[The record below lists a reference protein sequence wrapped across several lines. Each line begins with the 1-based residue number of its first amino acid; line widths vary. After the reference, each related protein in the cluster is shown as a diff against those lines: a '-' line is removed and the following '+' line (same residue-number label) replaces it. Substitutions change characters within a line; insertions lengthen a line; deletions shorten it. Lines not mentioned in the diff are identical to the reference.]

1 MSLLSVAEAQARVLA
16 LTSPLPSE
24 TVSLIEAVGRWAA
37 EDVLARR
44 DQPSHDLSA
53 MDGYAIRFAERPGP
67 WAVVGESAAGAG
79 LDRALAPGEAARI
92 FTGAPVP
99 AGADCV
105 LIQEEATRDGD
116 QLTMT
121 GEGPRGI
128 GGNIRARAMDFTSGA
143 CLIAD
148 GQRMD
153 ARHVALAGI
162 GGHGTVPVRRRA
174 RIALVS
180 TGDELVPL
188 GAPTPGASLPAS
200 NAAMLAALLAGRPAE
215 VMDFGVV
222 PDDLD
227 SIAAAFR
234 AASAEADIIVTTGGV
249 SVGDRDLVRPG
260 LEKARATLD
269 FWRVAMRPGKPLLAG
284 TLGDAIVLGLP
295 GNPVSSYVTA
305 ILFLLPLIA
314 RMGGAADPLPS
325 TRIVTLGAPLPA
337 NGVRQDYLRAR
348 FENGRAFAPDGQDSA
363 ALVALASA
371 GGLIVRPPHVPAAR
385 TGDSAEML
393 DLG

>member
-1 MSLLSVAEAQARVLA
+1 MSLLSIAEAQARVLA
-16 LTSPLPSE
+16 LASALPNE
-24 TVSLIEAVGRWAA
+24 TVSLIDAVGRWAA
-37 EDVLARR
+37 VDVLARR

-53 MDGYAIRFAERPGP
+53 MDGYAIRFAECPGP
-67 WAVVGESAAGAG
+67 WTVVGESAAGAG
-79 LDRALAPGEAARI
+79 LDRALASGEAARI

-105 LIQEEATRDGD
+105 LIQEEAARDGNR
-116 QLTMT
+116 LTMT

-128 GGNIRARAMDFTSGA
+128 GGNIRPRAMDFANGA
-143 CLIAD
+143 RLIAT
-148 GQRMD
+148 GQRID

-162 GGHGTVPVRRRA
+162 GGHGTIAVRRRP
-174 RIALVS
+174 RVALIS

-188 GAPTPGASLPAS
+188 GAPTPGAKLPAS
-200 NAAMLAALLAGRPAE
+200 NAAMLAALLAGRPAK
-215 VMDFGVV
+215 VTDYGVV

-227 SIAAAFR
+227 SIASAFR
-234 AASAEADIIVTTGGV
+234 AASGEADIIVTTGGV
-249 SVGDRDLVRPG
+249 SVGDRDLVRPA
-260 LEKARATLD
+260 LEKAGATLD

-284 TLGDAIVLGLP
+284 TLDDAIVLGLP

-305 ILFLLPLIA
+305 TLFLLPLIA
-314 RMGGAADPLPS
+314 QMGGATDPLPS
-325 TRIVTLGAPLPA
+325 TRTVTLGAPLPA

-348 FENGRAFAPDGQDSA
+348 IENGRAFAPDGQDSA

-371 GGLIVRPPHVPAAR
+371 DGLIVRPPHVPAAR
-385 TGDSAEML
+385 IGDSAEML

>member
-16 LTSPLPSE
+16 LASVLPIE

-37 EDVLARR
+37 ADVLARR

-53 MDGYAIRFAERPGP
+53 MDGYAIRFAECPGP
-67 WAVVGESAAGAG
+67 WTVVGESAAGAG
-79 LDRALAPGEAARI
+79 FDRALAPGEAARI

-99 AGADCV
+99 PAADCV
-105 LIQEEATRDGD
+105 LIQEEAAHDGAR
-116 QLTMT
+116 LSMS

-128 GGNIRARAMDFTSGA
+128 GGNIRPRAMDFASGA
-143 CLIAD
+143 RLIAA
-148 GQRMD
+148 GQRID

-162 GGHGTVPVRRRA
+162 GGHGIVAVRRRP
-174 RIALVS
+174 RVVLIS

-215 VMDFGVV
+215 VTDYGVV

-227 SIAAAFR
+227 SIASAFH

-249 SVGDRDLVRPG
+249 SVGDRDLIRPA
-260 LEKARATLD
+260 LEKSGATLD

-284 TLGDAIVLGLP
+284 RLSDAIVLGLP

-305 ILFLLPLIA
+305 TLFLLPLIA
-314 RMGGAADPLPS
+314 QMGGAADPLPS
-325 TRIVTLGAPLPA
+325 TRAVTLGAPLPA

-348 FENGRAFAPDGQDSA
+348 IEDGRAFAPDGQDSA
-363 ALVALASA
+363 ALVALASSD
-371 GGLIVRPPHVPAAR
+371 GLIVRPPHVPAAQI
-385 TGDSAEML
+385 GDSAEML
-393 DLG
+393 DLR

>member
-1 MSLLSVAEAQARVLA
+1 MSLLSVAEAQARALA
-16 LTSPLPSE
+16 LTSPLPIE
-24 TVSLIEAVGRWAA
+24 TVPLIEAVGRWTAA
-37 EDVLARR
+37 DVLARR
-44 DQPSHDLSA
+44 NQPSHDLSA
-53 MDGYAIRFAERPGP
+53 MDGYAIRFAECPGP

-79 LDRALAPGEAARI
+79 FDRALAPGEAARI

-105 LIQEEATRDGD
+105 LIQEEAAREGD
-116 QLTMT
+116 RLLMT

-128 GGNIRARAMDFTSGA
+128 GGNIRPRAMDFANGA
-143 CLIAD
+143 RLIAT
-148 GQRMD
+148 GQRID

-162 GGHGTVPVRRRA
+162 GGHGTIAVRRRP
-174 RIALVS
+174 RVALIS

-215 VMDFGVV
+215 VTDYGVV
-222 PDDLD
+222 PDDLS
-227 SIAAAFR
+227 SIASAFR
-234 AASAEADIIVTTGGV
+234 TASAEADIIVTTGGV
-249 SVGDRDLVRPG
+249 SVGDRDLVRPA
-260 LEKARATLD
+260 LEKAGATLD

-305 ILFLLPLIA
+305 TLFLLPLIA
-314 RMGGAADPLPS
+314 QMGGATDPLPS
-325 TRIVTLGAPLPA
+325 TRTVTLGAPLPA

-348 FENGRAFAPDGQDSA
+348 IENGRAFAPDGQDSA

-371 GGLIVRPPHVPAAR
+371 DGLIVSPPQVPAAR
-385 TGDSAEML
+385 IGDSAEML

>member
-16 LTSPLPSE
+16 LASPLPIE
-24 TVSLIEAVGRWAA
+24 TVSLIDAVGRWAA
-37 EDVLARR
+37 ADVLARR

-53 MDGYAIRFAERPGP
+53 MDGYAIRFAECPGP
-67 WAVVGESAAGAG
+67 WTIVGESAAGAG

-99 AGADCV
+99 AGPDCV
-105 LIQEEATRDGD
+105 LIQEEATRDGNR
-116 QLTMT
+116 LTMS

-128 GGNIRARAMDFTSGA
+128 DGNIRSRAMDFANGTR
-143 CLIAD
+143 LIAT
-148 GQRMD
+148 GQRID

-162 GGHGTVPVRRRA
+162 GGHGTVPLRRRP
-174 RIALVS
+174 RVALIS

-215 VMDFGVV
+215 VIDYGVIA
-222 PDDLD
+222 DDLD
-227 SIAAAFR
+227 SIASAFR
-234 AASAEADIIVTTGGV
+234 TASGEADIIVTTGGV
-249 SVGDRDLVRPG
+249 SVGDRDLVRPA
-260 LEKARATLD
+260 LERAGATLD

-284 TLGDAIVLGLP
+284 ALGDAIMLGLP

-305 ILFLLPLIA
+305 TLFLLPLIA
-314 RMGGAADPLPS
+314 QMGGAADPLPS
-325 TRIVTLGAPLPA
+325 TRTVTLGAPLLA

-348 FENGRAFAPDGQDSA
+348 IEDGLAFAPDGQDSA
-363 ALVALASA
+363 ALVALATA
-371 GGLIVRPPHVPAAR
+371 DGLIVRAPHVPAAR
-385 TGDSAEML
+385 IGDSAEML